1 VSAARA
7 IPVIWAWR
15 QRLIMPRLH
24 RPDGWLLL
32 AAAGLV
38 GLGVVMVF
46 DTSYFHA
53 QERYGDA
60 LFFFRRHL
68 VYLFVGVAAG
78 VLVSRMRH
86 EVLEQAAYWL
96 LFGAFALLILVLVPG
111 IGVVRNNARRWIDLG
126 IIAFQPAELAKICVV
141 VYLAR
146 SITRKGERMAS
157 LLRGVVPHI
166 VTVGAIVLLII
177 RQPDFGTA
185 AILAVLMLLML
196 HAGGARA
203 AHLLGLSTAAAV
215 AGAVAV
221 ISSNYRSERVT
232 CFLDPWQ
239 DPQGC
244 GFQLVQSL
252 IAFGSGGVSGVGLGQ
267 SQQKLFYLPEGHTDF
282 IFALIAEELGL
293 AGAVLVVGL
302 FGLFAVRG
310 FRIALRHPDP
320 FASLLAFG
328 LTLTIVVG
336 AFVNMAVVTGLLP
349 TKGLALPFLSYGG
362 SALIVS
368 LIQVGILC
376 ALSRR
381 TG

>member
-1 VSAARA
+1 MSAARA
-7 IPVIWAWR
+7 IPAVWEWR
-15 QRLIMPRLH
+15 QRVVMPRLH
-24 RPDGWLLL
+24 RPDGWLLF

-46 DTSYFHA
+46 DASYFHA
-53 QERYGDA
+53 QERYGDG

-68 VYLFVGVAAG
+68 IYLFAG
-78 VLVSRMRH
+78 LLAGTLVSRVRH
-86 EVLEQAAYWL
+86 EVLERAAYWFL
-96 LFGAFALLILVLVPG
+96 LGAFLLLILVMVPG
-111 IGVVRNNARRWIDLG
+111 VGVVRNNARRWIDLG
-126 IIAFQPAELAKICVV
+126 IVSFQPAELAKIAVV
-141 VYLAR
+141 IYLAR
-146 SITRKGERMAS
+146 SMARKGERMTS
-157 LLRGVVPHI
+157 FLNGVMPHL
-166 VTVGAIVLLII
+166 VTVGATVLLIV

-185 AILAVLMLLML
+185 AIIMVLMLLML
-196 HAGGARA
+196 HAGGARTRHLA
-203 AHLLGLSTAAAV
+203 ALSVGGAV
-215 AGAVAV
+215 AGVLAVL
-221 ISSNYRSERVT
+221 SSGYRSERVT

-252 IAFGSGGVSGVGLGQ
+252 IAFGSGGITGVGLGQ

-282 IFALIAEELGL
+282 IFALIGEELGL
-293 AGAVLVVGL
+293 WGAMLVLGL
-302 FGLFAVRG
+302 FTLFAVRG
-310 FRIALRHPDP
+310 FRIAIRHPDP

-328 LTLTIVVG
+328 LTLTIVVA
-336 AFVNMAVVTGLLP
+336 AFVNIGVVTGLLP

-368 LIQVGILC
+368 LVQVGILS